1 MALCMAVNQFL
12 LITVYNN
19 RMQHR
24 FIINN
29 RRYGAFKSVHIK
41 IFDIKF
47 AIYLA

>member
-1 MALCMAVNQFL
+1 MTFCMTVYQFL

-24 FIINN
+24 FVINN
-29 RRYGAFKSVHIK
+29 RRYGALKSVHIK